1 MDLPQQLLQTVI
13 ALAKRAGAATLPFR
27 KAGVVSEAK
36 GDGSPVTA
44 ADRAAHRIIW
54 DGLTGLL
61 PGVPIV
67 SEEMEDLEDALA
79 SLKETERYWLV
90 DPLDGTKEF
99 IAGRDDYTVNIAL
112 IDQGCPVL
120 GVVVVPPTKVSYWA
134 ARGAGAWRR
143 QPGSEE
149 SLRLQVAD
157 PHAGPLRVAVSRSHG
172 DAATARFLAAL
183 PESVALPL
191 GSSIKL
197 CAVAEG
203 SVHLCPRFGPTSIW
217 DIAAAH
223 CVVVE
228 AGGRVSPMSDLKA
241 LCRYFPNQVLN
252 PPFVAYGGP
261 PQRWE
266 TCLSG

>member
-1 MDLPQQLLQTVI
+1 MLLPDELLQTVI
-13 ALAKRAGAATLPFR
+13 ALAENAGKATLPFR
-27 KAGVVSEAK
+27 QPGVASEAK

-67 SEEMEDLEDALA
+67 SEEMEDLEHGLA
-79 SLKETERYWLV
+79 ILAETDRYWLV

-112 IDQGCPVL
+112 IDRGCPVL
-120 GVVVVPPTKVSYWA
+120 GVVVVPPAGATYWA
-134 ARGAGAWRR
+134 VRGGGAWRR
-143 QPGSEE
+143 QSGSEA
-149 SLRLQVAD
+149 LRLRVAD
-157 PHAGPLRVAVSRSHG
+157 PGAGSLIVAVSRSHA
-172 DAATARFLAAL
+172 DAATTRFLAAL
-183 PESVALPL
+183 PDAVPLPL

-203 SVHLCPRFGPTSIW
+203 SVHLYPRFGPTSIW

-228 AGGRVSPMSDLKA
+228 AGGRVSPMGDLEA
-241 LCRYFPNQVLN
+241 LCTYLPARVLN
-252 PPFVAYGGP
+252 PPFVAYGGN
-261 PQRWE
+261 PQCWE
-266 TCLSG
+266 ACLSG